1 MNQAT
6 TYQNPV
12 AAFSRLEIFNPFARL
27 LKTIDTWNQRLKSRS
42 QLAMADGRFLKDV
55 GISEAD
61 RFIEVNKPFSEK

>member
-1 MNQAT
+1 MNHET

-12 AAFSRLEIFNPFARL
+12 AAFSRLETINPFARL
-27 LKTIDTWNQRLKSRS
+27 SRTIDTWNQRLKSRS
-42 QLAMADGRFLKDV
+42 QLALIDCRYLQDI

>member
-12 AAFSRLEIFNPFARL
+12 AAFTRLQTINPFARPF
-27 LKTIDTWNQRLKSRS
+27 KAIGTWNQRLKSRS
-42 QLAMADGRFLKDV
+42 QLALIDGRYLKDV

-61 RFIEVNKPFSEK
+61 RFIEVNKPFSER

>member
-12 AAFSRLEIFNPFARL
+12 AAFLRLETINPFARL
-27 LKTIDTWNQRLKSRS
+27 FKTIDTWNQRLISRS
-42 QLAMADGRFLKDV
+42 QLALIDARYLKDV